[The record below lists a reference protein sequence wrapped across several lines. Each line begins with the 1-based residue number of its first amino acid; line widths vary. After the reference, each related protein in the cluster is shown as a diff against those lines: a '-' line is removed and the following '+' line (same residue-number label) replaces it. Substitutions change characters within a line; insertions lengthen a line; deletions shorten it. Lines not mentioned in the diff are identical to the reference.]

1 MKIPSPIA
9 IAVLALFTASCST
22 VHEGV
27 VVAKGWR
34 RADLQFNLEA
44 AYWLDVREGQPKDSD
59 TLRVFLYKK
68 DWSKFKV
75 GDPYPPGS
83 KPEVSPTPRPGKTR
97 KVKSAAPKSTGVPA
111 KKADAPKTPQ
121 TSEAHAAARS
131 RELQARAMEDPEVRA
146 WKQKAHTAT
155 TDVEQQNAL
164 REYQKALSNKMRQL
178 DKSPDE
184 RIDATEA
191 ADQKPPPG
199 IP

>member
-1 MKIPSPIA
+1 MKITSPIA

-27 VVAKGWR
+27 VIAKGQR
-34 RADLQFNLEA
+34 SADWQFNLEA
-44 AYWLDVREGQPKDSD
+44 AYWLDVREGQSKDSD

-83 KPEVSPTPRPGKTR
+83 KPEVSPPHRHGKTR
-97 KVKSAAPKSTGVPA
+97 KVKSTATGNMGVPA
-111 KKADAPKTPQ
+111 KKTNAPKTPQ
-121 TSEAHAAARS
+121 TSEAQAAALS

-146 WKQKAHTAT
+146 WKQKAHIAT

-178 DKSPDE
+178 DKSPDK

-199 IP
+199 TP

>member
-1 MKIPSPIA
+1 MKITSPIA

-27 VVAKGWR
+27 VIAKGQR
-34 RADLQFNLEA
+34 SADWQFNLEA
-44 AYWLDVREGQPKDSD
+44 AYWLDVREGQSKDSD

-68 DWSKFKV
+68 DWNKFKV

-83 KPEVSPTPRPGKTR
+83 KPEVSATTKPGKAR
-97 KVKSAAPKSTGVPA
+97 KAKSAGPRNTGA
-111 KKADAPKTPQ
+111 SSKKTAAETPQ
-121 TSEAHAAARS
+121 LSEAQTTAS
-131 RELQARAMEDPEVRA
+131 YREVQAKAMEDPEVRA
-146 WKQKAHTAT
+146 WKQKAHIAT

-178 DKSPDE
+178 DKSPDK

-199 IP
+199 TP